1 MTTST
6 KKRIIGAGAAF
17 AFALVLNAA
26 PAQAD
31 RTVNANEPIV
41 WFDDV
46 KGMAK
51 EIIFPREG
59 SASDDNRSGLGD
71 DTNAGMGD
79 GTDNSTNEGTDNPNQ
94 SSGPSS
100 KAGGPSK

>member
-51 EIIFPREG
+51 EIVFPKG
-59 SASDDNRSGLGD
+59 DANDNNRSGLGD
-71 DTNAGMGD
+71 GTNAGEGD
-79 GTDNSTNEGTDNPNQ
+79 GTDNATNDGTDNPNQ

-100 KAGGPSK
+100 SSPGPSK